1 MSSINSQENIVP
13 HRFDISNQDR
23 AKRFGQK
30 PLLLWFTGLSGSG
43 KSTISNFVEKSL
55 FEKGFATYS
64 LDGDNIRT
72 GICNNLNFSNEDRR
86 ENIRRIS
93 EVSKLMLDAG
103 LIVCAS
109 FISPLRSDRELVRT
123 VVGNE
128 NFIEIFIDT
137 PLSECERRDVKGL
150 YAKARNGEIPNFT
163 GISSPYE
170 SPENPDIIIKTTE
183 TTVEEANKLI
193 LQFINKRYK

>member
-13 HRFDISNQDR
+13 HRFDVSSQDR

-55 FEKGFATYS
+55 FGKGFATYS

-72 GICNNLNFSNEDRR
+72 GICNNLNFSIEDRR

-109 FISPLRSDRELVRT
+109 FISPFRSDRELVRT

-170 SPENPDIIIKTTE
+170 SPKNPDIIIRTTE

-193 LQFINKRYK
+193 LQFINKKI